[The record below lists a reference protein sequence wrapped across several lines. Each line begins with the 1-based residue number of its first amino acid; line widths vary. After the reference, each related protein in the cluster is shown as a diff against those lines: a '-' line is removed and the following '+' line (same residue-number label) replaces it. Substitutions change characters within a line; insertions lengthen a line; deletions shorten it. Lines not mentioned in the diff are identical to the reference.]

1 MGATS
6 VEFLRVERS
15 GGVVTVVMSRPEKKN
30 AVNLAMWH
38 ELAEIFTSIERAHAD
53 RVMVLTGDGGDFC
66 SGADLA
72 SLTGGDTLDFMS
84 DASEAARTLHAMTI
98 PTIAKVDG
106 VAVGAGWNLALGCD
120 LVVATDRARFS
131 QIFVRRAL
139 SVDMGGSWL
148 LPRLVGLQKAKE
160 IAYFG
165 DMYSAQEA
173 ADLGLVTRIVA
184 PSEIDITVDSM
195 AERLAAGPA
204 RALSLTKQMLNAAVE
219 GGSMEQALRLESQ
232 AQVNNIGGEDAAEAK
247 AAFLEK
253 RTPVFGARAALSG
266 ATG

>member
-1 MGATS
+1 M
-6 VEFLRVERS
+6 EFLRVERS

-30 AVNLAMWH
+30 AVNMPMWH
-38 ELAEIFTSIERAHAD
+38 ELAETFAAIERSHTD
-53 RVMVLTGDGGDFC
+53 RVMVLTGDGGNFC
-66 SGADLA
+66 SGSDLA
-72 SLTGGDTLDFMS
+72 GMKGNTLDFMA
-84 DASEAARTLHAMTI
+84 DVSETARALHAMTI

-131 QIFVRRAL
+131 QIFARRAL
-139 SVDMGGSWL
+139 SLDFGGSWL

-160 IAYFG
+160 IAFFG
-165 DMYSAQEA
+165 DFYSAPEA
-173 ADLGLVTRIVA
+173 AELGLVTRVVEPA
-184 PSEIDITVDSM
+184 DLDATVDSM

-204 RALSLTKQMLNAAVE
+204 RALSLTKQLLEASAE

-232 AQVNNIGGEDAAEAK
+232 AQVNNISGPDAAEAK

-253 RTPVFGARAALSG
+253 RTPVFGAQPALAG
-266 ATG
+266 TAG

>member
-1 MGATS
+1 
-6 VEFLRVERS
+6 
-15 GGVVTVVMSRPEKKN
+15 
-30 AVNLAMWH
+30 
-38 ELAEIFTSIERAHAD
+38 
-53 RVMVLTGDGGDFC
+53 
-66 SGADLA
+66 
-72 SLTGGDTLDFMS
+72 MS

-139 SVDMGGSWL
+139 SLDMGGSWL

-173 ADLGLVTRIVA
+173 VDLGLVTRVVA

-195 AERLAAGPA
+195 AARLAAGPA
-204 RALSLTKQMLNAAVE
+204 RALSLTKQLLDAAVD
-219 GGSMEQALRLESQ
+219 GGSLDQALRLESQ
-232 AQVNNIGGEDAAEAK
+232 AQVNNIGGADAAEAK

-253 RTPVFGARAALSG
+253 RTPVFGVSAALTG
-266 ATG
+266 AAG

>member
-1 MGATS
+1 M
-6 VEFLRVERS
+6 EFLRVERS

-30 AVNLAMWH
+30 AVNLAMWR
-38 ELAEIFTSIERAHAD
+38 ELAGAFTAIERLHTD

-66 SGADLA
+66 SGADLS
-72 SLTGGDTLDFMS
+72 SLNGGDTLDFMS
-84 DASEAARTLHAMTI
+84 DASEAARALHAMTI

-139 SVDMGGSWL
+139 SLDMGGSWL

-160 IAYFG
+160 IAFFG
-165 DMYSAQEA
+165 DMYSAREA
-173 ADLGLVTRIVA
+173 AGLGLVTRVVA
-184 PSEIDITVDSM
+184 PDDIDAAVEEL
-195 AERLAAGPA
+195 AGRLAAGPA
-204 RALSLTKQMLNAAVE
+204 RALALTKQLLDSAVE
-219 GGSMEQALRLESQ
+219 GGSLEQALRMESQ
-232 AQVNNIGGEDAAEAK
+232 AQVNNIGGADAAEAK

-253 RTPVFGARAALSG
+253 RTPVFGAPAAISG
-266 ATG
+266 VPA